1 MPDYYLAS
9 VADKIVIPNL
19 GTISH
24 LGLSIDIQKNKG
36 LLKKIGI
43 KPYVISNGAYKT
55 DQSANTDTLS
65 PSAGIVT
72 RFITKHVYADSP
84 RDP

>member
-1 MPDYYLAS
+1 MPDYLAS

-24 LGLSIDIQKNKG
+24 LGLSIDIQKNKV
-36 LLKKIGI
+36 LFKKIGI
-43 KPYVISNGAYKT
+43 NPYVISNGAYKT
-55 DQSANTDTLS
+55 DQCQYRYPKSQL
-65 PSAGIVT
+65 AGIVT
-72 RFITKHVYADSP
+72 RFITKHVYADNP